1 MVFSKRNV
9 LSAMAGLALLAL
21 PGNALAGHHHD
32 HDNDD
37 QNRPRPNA
45 WHDQGWHNG
54 WNKHGGDDG
63 PFKNVRSYQ
72 MRATPIFPIVPR
84 VAPVRRYEREGTYV
98 PAPRWWG
105 HREPDREDYP
115 RQGCDEDGDYCR
127 GYSEGA
133 YNYQDSWGGY
143 DYGPPDSYYD
153 AAPPAGY
160 RSSQQLGWLIQRR
173 QQAYVVLARMRA
185 RGDRNAANR
194 MLKVINNLNAR
205 IAQINRGTAGGY
217 YGAPFPPV
225 SDVPPVS
232 PYTATPYGAGYGYN
246 QYGATAN
253 PTVSP
258 LGSIVGP
265 LLGLP
270 PY

>member
-1 MVFSKRNV
+1 MMFSKRNV
-9 LSAMAGLALLAL
+9 LSAMAGLAMLAI
-21 PGNALAGHHHD
+21 PASAFAGHHHD
-32 HDNDD
+32 KGEHNG
-37 QNRPRPNA
+37 PRPYA

-54 WNKHGGDDG
+54 WNKHGGDYR
-63 PFKNVRSYQ
+63 PANNLRPYQ
-72 MRATPIFPIVPR
+72 MRATPAFPLIPR
-84 VAPVRRYEREGTYV
+84 VAPVWHHEHENEYV

-105 HREPDREDYP
+105 HHEPDDDDYP
-115 RQGCDEDGDYCR
+115 RPVCDEDGDDCLDY
-127 GYSEGA
+127 GGGS
-133 YNYQDSWGGY
+133 YQNGWGGY
-143 DYGPPDSYYD
+143 NYGPPVSYYD

-160 RSSQQLGWLIQRR
+160 GSSQQLSWLVQRR

-205 IAQINRGTAGGY
+205 IAQINRGSAGGY
-217 YGAPFPPV
+217 YAPTIPQA
-225 SDVPPVS
+225 SYVPPVN
-232 PYTATPYGAGYGYN
+232 PYAANPNGTGYGYN
-246 QYGATAN
+246 PYGAATN
-253 PTVSP
+253 PTVSA